1 MHMKCFS
8 AAYVLTSQHFI
19 LKTDTAFPFPLG
31 FNDNIYHEWN
41 ISKMPDF
48 DAFFLLDVKN
58 VINDP
63 MVSAKMAILNE
74 NIKLFYLFLI

>member
-1 MHMKCFS
+1 MNLNLNGLNVYKPLFHLDLMIIFTMKEIF
-8 AAYVLTSQHFI
+8 
-19 LKTDTAFPFPLG
+19 LKCRISMLFPFKIL
-31 FNDNIYHEWN
+31 
-41 ISKMPDF
+41 
-48 DAFFLLDVKN
+48 KN